1 MFKKPAYLFARVAP
15 DAKINSDDA
24 SRSESFQLIAENR
37 RFLYVRSLKPN
48 LGAMRI
54 GFTGSPTW
62 VKKTF
67 IPSHSRDGL
76 VIEKQATDSAK
87 DILDFILEKA
97 LFRL

>member
-1 MFKKPAYLFARVAP
+1 
-15 DAKINSDDA
+15 
-24 SRSESFQLIAENR
+24 
-37 RFLYVRSLKPN
+37 
-48 LGAMRI
+48 MRI
-54 GFTGSPTW
+54 GFNGSPTW

-76 VIEKQATDSAK
+76 VIEKQAQDSAK